1 LRLPGQMDDQAG
13 RVLTPQGNLLNKHSH
28 KYSGLANSKVINIYA
43 NAEGGVSITK
53 VKADAKPN
61 QVASARS
68 HVSLKRTTGP
78 RRANKIAAAETA
90 GKGYRSD
97 LRKVS
102 RTGTSCDSPLPSF
115 VLASGCEVENAS
127 LVVVAGSADG
137 TSLST
142 SPQPTLRTIV
152 PLVSCRSRARC
163 SGPSPTKPLAC
174 LPLPFPE
181 PSEPFL
187 FQT

>member
-1 LRLPGQMDDQAG
+1 MNDQAG

-102 RTGTSCDSPLPSF
+102 DLLRFSTPLLRSCQRMRGRKRLLGGRGRKCGWDIAANLP
-115 VLASGCEVENAS
+115 AAN
-127 LVVVAGSADG
+127 
-137 TSLST
+137 
-142 SPQPTLRTIV
+142 
-152 PLVSCRSRARC
+152 
-163 SGPSPTKPLAC
+163 PSH
-174 LPLPFPE
+174 
-181 PSEPFL
+181 
-187 FQT
+187 Q